1 MPGPAPKASVVRRN
15 PRVGPVLLPAKGRK
29 GAPPDWPLPRPLSG
43 SEGVAWQ
50 RLWASPQA
58 VAWENLGWTHTV
70 ARYCRMLVASDAED
84 APITLCAEVRQLED
98 RLGLNPLSMRRL
110 MWQIAP
116 DEVAEKREGAAVSAR
131 ERLRAVETG

>member
-1 MPGPAPKASVVRRN
+1 MPGPPPKTNVVRRN
-15 PRVGPVLLPAKGRK
+15 PRVGPTLLPAAGRR
-29 GAPPDWPLPRPLSG
+29 GSPPDWPLPRALSG
-43 SEGVAWQ
+43 AEGVAWQ

-58 VAWENLGWTHTV
+58 VAWENLGWTSTV
-70 ARYCRMLVASDAED
+70 ARYCRLLVASDAED

-116 DEVAEKREGAAVSAR
+116 DEVAEAREGRAESVR
-131 ERLRAVETG
+131 DRLRAVESG